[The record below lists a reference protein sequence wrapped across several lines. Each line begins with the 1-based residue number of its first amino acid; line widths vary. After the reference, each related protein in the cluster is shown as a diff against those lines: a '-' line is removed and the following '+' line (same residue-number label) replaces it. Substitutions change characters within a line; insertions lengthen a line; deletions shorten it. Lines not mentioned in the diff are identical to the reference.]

1 MKLGL
6 YILTLA
12 IIISSCT
19 TITSSNIPG
28 TKEQAF
34 PSFMKGKFELVY
46 PESFQG
52 FMEGEENKTTLDIQN
67 TKIILLNSE
76 GESTMKLND
85 SLYISKIKKQY
96 YLSMGE
102 SPNFSVF
109 KIIRVGPDLELH
121 ALSAKT
127 GTTEEQLKPFF
138 SSIKNDSKM
147 VEETGEMM
155 DSYVV
160 TIDNQKI
167 DRYYKSEYIHVEPF
181 TLKKIK

>member
-1 MKLGL
+1 MKRSY
-6 YILTLA
+6 YILALL
-12 IIISSCT
+12 IIVSSCT

-28 TKEQAF
+28 AKVDVF
-34 PSFMKGKFELVY
+34 PTFMNGTFELIY

-52 FMEGEENKTTLDIQN
+52 FMEGEENKSTLVIRN
-67 TKIILLNSE
+67 TEILLSTSD
-76 GESTMKLND
+76 GESTLRLND

-147 VEETGEMM
+147 DEETGEMM

-181 TLKKIK
+181 TLKKVK